1 MSIMTSANIVDL
13 TGQKI
18 DLSTWLGWATWWEAA
33 LDMGSGI
40 TTLSIQPVKA
50 ITKERTERGP
60 LFRLSFPS
68 VVDTG
73 EQLLSTIAN
82 GRNAPKGRPASVL
95 AAGEYVLRIQGSTYE
110 HLVGSLADLEGEHP
124 TDAKGDPDRYWGEHI
139 KIIACAAI
147 CATIPDVHAEIRLN
161 FCMPFTLYSP
171 ERKERAMANL
181 DGLYCCY
188 LNEVYHELDLRVGTV
203 VPEGYAAIT
212 RFGSPAGNNVSIDVG
227 DRTTEIIFAKGFQL
241 VSRDSVGRTYGVRQV
256 IEHII
261 EEINRDYGR
270 VLEVEE
276 VRVLLKAYT
285 AGMQLPRLKVA
296 RGAADGS
303 LDGDAQ
309 REIITRKV
317 ATMARALAKFVRAT
331 VNKEGAEIGSNLDT
345 ATIYGGGG
353 YLFHAPLR
361 DGMPGESELENGVL
375 RDLYLPL
382 EAEYL
387 NAAYMQELVAQQT
400 VLKPGMWDRK
410 R

>member
-1 MSIMTSANIVDL
+1 VSIVTSNIVDL
-13 TGQKI
+13 TGQRI
-18 DLSTWLGWATWWEAA
+18 DLSTWLGWATWWEAS

-40 TTLSIQPVKA
+40 TTIYIQPVKA
-50 ITKERTERGP
+50 ITGERAERGP
-60 LFRLSFPS
+60 IFRLSFAS

-73 EQLLSTIAN
+73 EKLLETIAN

-95 AAGEYVLRIQGSTYE
+95 AAGEFVLRMQGSKYE

-124 TDAKGDPDRYWGEHI
+124 THAKGDPDRYWGEHI
-139 KIIACAAI
+139 RIIVCTATGAI
-147 CATIPDVHAEIRLN
+147 IPDVRAEVRLN

-171 ERKERAMANL
+171 ESKARAIENL
-181 DGLYCCY
+181 DGLYYCY
-188 LNEVYHELDLRVGTV
+188 VNEVYHEIDLRVGTV

-212 RFGSPAGNNVSIDVG
+212 RFGSPAGNNASIDVG
-227 DRTTEIIFAKGFQL
+227 DRTTGIIFARSFLL

-276 VRVLLKAYT
+276 VRIMLKAYT
-285 AGMQLPRLKVA
+285 AGVRLPRLKVA
-296 RGAADGS
+296 RGTADGY
-303 LDGDAQ
+303 LDGEAQ
-309 REIITRKV
+309 REIIFRKV
-317 ATMARALAKFVRAT
+317 VTMARALAKFIRAT
-331 VNKEGAEIGSNLDT
+331 LNKEGAEIGSNLDT

-353 YLFHAPLR
+353 YLFHGPLR
-361 DGMPGESELENGVL
+361 DGIPGDSELENGVL
-375 RDLYLPL
+375 RDLYLPP

-387 NAAYMQELVAQQT
+387 NAAYMQELLAQQT
-400 VLKPGMWDRK
+400 VLKPGMWERK